1 MSTFKSEMK
10 TGEDVMSA
18 LNRTGAY
25 KNADPK
31 FEKKKNKKEEE
42 DKKQKPHL
50 TSSSRKDLDRI
61 FMM

>member
-1 MSTFKSEMK
+1 MK

-31 FEKKKNKKEEE
+31 FEKNKNKKEEE

>member
-31 FEKKKNKKEEE
+31 FEKNKKEE
-42 DKKQKPHL
+42 DKRQKPHL